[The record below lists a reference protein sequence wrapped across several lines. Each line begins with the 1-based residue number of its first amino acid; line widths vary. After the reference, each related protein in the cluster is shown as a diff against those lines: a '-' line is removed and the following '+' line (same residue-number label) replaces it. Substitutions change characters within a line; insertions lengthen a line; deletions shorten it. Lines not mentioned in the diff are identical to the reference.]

1 MVKNVFDSFLFYIID
16 NIFIKNCF
24 EAVRETIFANH
35 LVVNFLKRGEPDM
48 KYSIHVSDKISIEV
62 TKLNSKDV
70 KIVKTDL
77 QNGLDETI
85 VLTKQQLY
93 MIERFLKMGVV

>member
-1 MVKNVFDSFLFYIID
+1 
-16 NIFIKNCF
+16 
-24 EAVRETIFANH
+24 
-35 LVVNFLKRGEPDM
+35 M
-48 KYSIHVSDKISIEV
+48 KYSIHVSDKATIEV

>member
-1 MVKNVFDSFLFYIID
+1 
-16 NIFIKNCF
+16 
-24 EAVRETIFANH
+24 
-35 LVVNFLKRGEPDM
+35 M

-62 TKLNSKDV
+62 TKLNAKDV

>member
-1 MVKNVFDSFLFYIID
+1 MN
-16 NIFIKNCF
+16 
-24 EAVRETIFANH
+24 
-35 LVVNFLKRGEPDM
+35 
-48 KYSIHVSDKISIEV
+48 YSIHVSDKISIEV
-62 TKLNSKDV
+62 TKLNAKDV
-70 KIVKTDL
+70 KIVKKDL